1 MAKFMYIKIT
11 KKAYINIL
19 IIPLFFISYLL
30 GCLNILLFSFLTAFF
45 HELCH
50 IIMIFLTGS
59 GFKKIIIEPFGMTA
73 QINESSFLNSGKEM
87 LVSSV
92 GPLFNIITAYILSL
106 TPQFSFR
113 DYLIIL
119 NLSIG
124 IFNLIPA
131 LPLDGGRFLRAYLS
145 LKFGVLRAYNFMIDL
160 SRIITILLF
169 VSGALIVVFSPF
181 NFNLILISV
190 FLLSNLC
197 TERSILT
204 RVILK
209 DILSAKSSAE
219 NKVQKNTKVITV
231 SADAP
236 LRLILKH
243 LSFDYFL
250 DIFIAEKSG
259 KIGYIT
265 TETEIVNYLLS
276 NSIRAKFKDLYN

>member
-1 MAKFMYIKIT
+1 
-11 KKAYINIL
+11 
-19 IIPLFFISYLL
+19 
-30 GCLNILLFSFLTAFF
+30 
-45 HELCH
+45 
-50 IIMIFLTGS
+50 MIFLTGS

-87 LVSSV
+87 LVSIA
-92 GPLFNIITAYILSL
+92 GPLFNIITAYVLSL
-106 TPQFSFR
+106 TPPFSFK
-113 DYLIIL
+113 DYLILL

-124 IFNLIPA
+124 IFNLVPA
-131 LPLDGGRFLRAYLS
+131 LPLDGGRFLRAFLS

-160 SRIITILLF
+160 SRIITLMLF
-169 VSGALIVVFSPF
+169 TAGALIIVFCPF
-181 NFNLILISV
+181 NFNIILISA

-219 NKVQKNTKVITV
+219 NKIQKKTKTITV
-231 SADAP
+231 SCDSP
-236 LRLILKH
+236 LRLILKQ

-265 TETEIVNYLLS
+265 TETEAVNYLLS
-276 NSIRAKFKDLYN
+276 GSVRAKFKDLYN

>member
-1 MAKFMYIKIT
+1 MTKFMYIKLT

-19 IIPLFFISYLL
+19 IIPLFFISFHL
-30 GCLNILLFSFLTAFF
+30 GCFNILFFSFLTAFF

-73 QINESSFLNSGKEM
+73 QINESSFLNSEKEM
-87 LVSSV
+87 LVSV
-92 GPLFNIITAYILSL
+92 AGPLFNIASAFILSFA
-106 TPQFSFR
+106 PQFSFK
-113 DYLIIL
+113 DYLILL

-124 IFNLIPA
+124 FFNLIPA
-131 LPLDGGRFLRAYLS
+131 LPLDGGRFLRAFLS
-145 LKFGVLRAYNFMIDL
+145 LKFGVLRAYNFMLDL
-160 SRIITILLF
+160 SRIITLVLF
-169 VSGALIVVFSPF
+169 ISGAFIIVFSPF

-219 NKVQKNTKVITV
+219 NKVQKKTKIITV
-231 SADAP
+231 SADSP

-265 TETEIVNYLLS
+265 TETEAINYLLS
-276 NSIRAKFKDLYN
+276 GSIRAKFKDLYS